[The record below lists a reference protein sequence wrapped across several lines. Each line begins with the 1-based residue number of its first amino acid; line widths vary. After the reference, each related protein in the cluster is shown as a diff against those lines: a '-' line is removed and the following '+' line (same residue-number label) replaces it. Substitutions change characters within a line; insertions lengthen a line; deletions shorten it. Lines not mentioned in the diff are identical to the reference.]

1 MRKLVRHQ
9 NGGTDPVWLA
19 EELPEPGK
27 AITLA
32 DRACCCPARPV
43 VTVII
48 PPGPGHP
55 LPQDLL
61 LCGHHYRASR
71 VALRAADATVYDDSG
86 ALIRPGDDD
95 QPSCANTERRATYV
109 A

>member
-1 MRKLVRHQ
+1 MKGLFTHH
-9 NGGTDPVWLA
+9 GGADPVWLA
-19 EELPEPGK
+19 EELPGPGK
-27 AITLA
+27 PLTFS

-55 LPQDLL
+55 LAEDLL

-71 VALRAADATVYDDSG
+71 AALRAADAVVYDEAG
-86 ALIRPGDDD
+86 KLIRPEGDE
-95 QPSCANTERRATYV
+95 AGRAHAARRVTYV
-109 A
+109 G